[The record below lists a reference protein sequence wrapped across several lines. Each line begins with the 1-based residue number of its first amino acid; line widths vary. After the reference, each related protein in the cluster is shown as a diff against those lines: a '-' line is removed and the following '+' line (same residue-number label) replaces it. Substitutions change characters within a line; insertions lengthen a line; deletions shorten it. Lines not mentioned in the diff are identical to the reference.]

1 MLQVLRHAMGTSATY
16 ATRAAALAAGRF
28 LARQLAAARALTGI
42 LEDPCDDG
50 LLIYG
55 TIQDETGKIID
66 VPLLVWVSFPSASF
80 RGWAEREIGDHG
92 RCGAGRRPA
101 CTPIPGSPPADGR
114 SMREASMASAEISNQ
129 TRPEKP
135 EHRDFWARQRARM
148 ADPAELRAS
157 AQRLGCWRRPPPEP
171 SVSPGAPKPDADR
184 LLATEF
190 LTGGSTAGIGSS

>member
-1 MLQVLRHAMGTSATY
+1 MLQVLSHAMGTTATY

-66 VPLLVWVSFPSASF
+66 VPLLVWVSFPSAPF

-92 RCGAGRRPA
+92 RYGAGRRPA

-135 EHRDFWARQRARM
+135 EHPDFWARQRARM
-148 ADPAELRAS
+148 ADPAELRA
-157 AQRLGCWRRPPPEP
+157 
-171 SVSPGAPKPDADR
+171 
-184 LLATEF
+184 
-190 LTGGSTAGIGSS
+190 